1 LKSLACCL
9 PALFFLLWVHPVC
22 AQDAKDFPLIKLEG
36 RAQGTTYHISY
47 YSKDS
52 LSYKQSVDSLLKKI
66 DSSLSTYLPASII
79 SRINRNDPRVKADP
93 HFKRVFE
100 RSMEVAEVTNG
111 MFDITV
117 APVVNAWGFGFTKKS
132 DITRTNIDS
141 LLQWVGYKKVTMEG
155 NILVKQSPQM
165 MLDMNAIAQGYTV
178 DELAKLLDIRGV
190 QSYIVEL
197 GGEVKAKGRK
207 TNDEYW
213 KVGIDRP
220 SEMDGGEYQ
229 AILKLENKSLATSG
243 NYRRYYEENGRR
255 YAHIIDPRTGYPAK
269 HNLLSATVVAKDCMS
284 ADAFATAFMVM
295 GYEGTKTFLAAHPH
309 EGLEVILIYDDD
321 GKWKTYYS
329 PSLQTVVADLMD
341 D

>member
-1 LKSLACCL
+1 LVLHYSLLTL
-9 PALFFLLWVHPVC
+9 PGS
-22 AQDAKDFPLIKLEG
+22 AQETSILPLIKLEG

-52 LSYKQSVDSLLKKI
+52 LYYKSSIDSLLRKI

-79 SRINRNDPRVKADP
+79 SRMNRNDSRVKADP
-93 HFKRVFE
+93 HFKKVFE
-100 RSMEVAEVTNG
+100 RSMEVAAVTNG

-132 DITRTNIDS
+132 NIAKTNIDS
-141 LLQWVGYKKVTMEG
+141 LLQWVGYSKIKLEG
-155 NILVKQSPQM
+155 DKLVKQFPQV
-165 MLDMNAIAQGYTV
+165 MLDLNAIAQGYTV
-178 DELAKLLDIRGV
+178 DELAKLLDSRGV
-190 QSYIVEL
+190 QNYIVEL

-207 TNDEYW
+207 TNEEFW
-213 KVGIDRP
+213 RVGIDRP

-229 AILKLENKSLATSG
+229 AILQLDNKALATSG

-269 HNLLSATVVAKDCMS
+269 HNLLSATVVATDCMS

-295 GYEGTKTFLAAHPH
+295 GYENTKAFIAAHPT
-309 EGLEVILIYDDD
+309 EKLEVILIYDDG
-321 GKWKTYYS
+321 GKWKTYIS
-329 PSLQTVVADLMD
+329 PSLQTAVSDLKEE
-341 D
+341 